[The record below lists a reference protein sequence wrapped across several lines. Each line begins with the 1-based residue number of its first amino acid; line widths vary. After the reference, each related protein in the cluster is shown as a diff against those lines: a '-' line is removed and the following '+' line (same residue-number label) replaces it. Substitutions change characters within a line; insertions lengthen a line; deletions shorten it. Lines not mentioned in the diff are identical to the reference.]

1 MKLYLAIFLSLLV
14 NLSKGQF
21 PKYNGNFFSDKQD
34 RIYLSKQFG
43 AMHFENENMYHL
55 LFEKTIFQNDTLKLY
70 INPEAILPEK
80 EYVFK
85 HIYSNDT
92 FFIIKPI
99 SNSAIKLFPNREVI
113 KFTKQNYLYDS
124 TVSFEKLVLF
134 EGESP
139 HFFSDAIALQID
151 SSKNV
156 FFKFKSAF
164 DTSLNGSFKGKLT
177 EKGYDSL
184 INIIRKANI
193 KTLFWPLTEYQGQ
206 QYKELTIYYNG
217 QKKKL
222 IGVGDT
228 PYLTMDLMLFLKTI
242 QKHCVYQKTS
252 EKLNFEE

>member
-1 MKLYLAIFLSLLV
+1 MKLYLTIFLLLLV
-14 NLSKGQF
+14 SLSKGQF
-21 PKYNGNFFSDKQD
+21 PKFSGHFFSDKQD

-55 LFEKTIFQNDTLKLY
+55 LFEKTLFQNDTLRLF
-70 INPEAILPEK
+70 INSEALLLDK
-80 EYVFK
+80 EYTFK
-85 HIYSNDT
+85 LICSNDT

-99 SNSAIKLFPNREVI
+99 SNSAIKLFSGRETI
-113 KFTKQNYLYDS
+113 KFIKQDFLYDS

-134 EGESP
+134 MGQSP
-139 HFFSDAIALQID
+139 HFFSNGIALQID

-164 DTSLNGSFKGKLT
+164 DTTQNGNFKGKLT
-177 EKGYDSL
+177 DKGYDSL

-206 QYKELTIYYNG
+206 QYKELTIFYNG

-222 IGVGDT
+222 IGIGDT
-228 PYLTMDLMLFLKTI
+228 PYLTMDLMLFLRNI
-242 QKHCVYQKTS
+242 QKHCVYQKTN
-252 EKLNFEE
+252 EELNFEE